1 MKNTENTMKKLQAP
15 IAGFLLLLA
24 TAGCRKD
31 IQENLKSSSTE
42 TVQVSTE
49 GTAKQNGITES
60 EWQGSLSWTSVERP
74 TYSIFFTTIKSDISA
89 ETAEAGIVRVF
100 KSSANGKQQSLPF
113 EETVNGQ
120 KYYWYYQVTEGTVM
134 IAVDA
139 YGSKTNPADASLF
152 KTVVLNKDA
161 VTSLEAKGNSRA
173 RLMDMSV
180 ESITAVK

>member
-1 MKNTENTMKKLQAP
+1 MKKLQAP
-15 IAGFLLLLA
+15 IAGAIILLLA

-31 IQENLKSSSTE
+31 FQENHSSNSTEATPTLKTE
-42 TVQVSTE
+42 TV
-49 GTAKQNGITES
+49 KQNGITES
-60 EWQGSLSWTSVERP
+60 EWQGNLSWTSVERP

-89 ETAEAGIVRVF
+89 ETADAGIVRVF

-139 YGSKTNPADASLF
+139 YGSKNNPADASLF

-161 VTSLEAKGNSRA
+161 VTSLVAKGNSRA
-173 RLMDMSV
+173 GLMDMSV
-180 ESITAVK
+180 ETITAVK